1 MSESVRDML
10 AREAAEAEE
19 HAEAEERGEITP
31 APGQRGRKRAADPS
45 QVYAVRIP
53 VSQLRK
59 LREAADSLNMQPS
72 ALIRQWVIERLGALD
87 ASGNSEADVSQLSDS
102 DGIKLGPRRVPIVL
116 ERDTGQVTRR
126 RKGKIR
132 ARGALC
138 TCPERPS
145 RRTRGARGHSANDQE
160 SDLASAGDSPRVG

>member
-19 HAEAEERGEITP
+19 RADAEERGEVTP

-59 LREAADSLNMQPS
+59 LREAADSINMQPS
-72 ALIRQWVIERLGALD
+72 ALIRQWVIERLDALD
-87 ASGNSEADVSQLSDS
+87 ASSVSDLDQSQRPDAG
-102 DGIKLGPRRVPIVL
+102 GINLGPRRVPVVH
-116 ERDTGQVTRR
+116 ERDSGQLKTR
-126 RKGKIR
+126 GQAKIR
-132 ARGALC
+132 A
-138 TCPERPS
+138 
-145 RRTRGARGHSANDQE
+145 
-160 SDLASAGDSPRVG
+160 

>member
-19 HAEAEERGEITP
+19 RADAEERDEITP
-31 APGQRGRKRAADPS
+31 ARGQRGRRRATDPS

-72 ALIRQWVIERLGALD
+72 ALIRQWVIERLNTL
-87 ASGNSEADVSQLSDS
+87 DVSNDESQPSDS
-102 DGIKLGPRRVPIVL
+102 GEVKLGPRRVPVAP
-116 ERDTGQVTRR
+116 ERDSGQFKSRGQV
-126 RKGKIR
+126 KIR
-132 ARGALC
+132 A
-138 TCPERPS
+138 
-145 RRTRGARGHSANDQE
+145 
-160 SDLASAGDSPRVG
+160 

>member
-19 HAEAEERGEITP
+19 RADAEERGEITP
-31 APGQRGRKRAADPS
+31 APGQRGRRRATDPS

-72 ALIRQWVIERLGALD
+72 VLIRQWVIERLNALD
-87 ASGNSEADVSQLSDS
+87 ASSVSPLGESQPLDS
-102 DGIKLGPRRVPIVL
+102 GEVKLGPRRVPVVH
-116 ERDTGQVTRR
+116 ERDSGQFKSQEQV
-126 RKGKIR
+126 KIR
-132 ARGALC
+132 A
-138 TCPERPS
+138 
-145 RRTRGARGHSANDQE
+145 
-160 SDLASAGDSPRVG
+160 

>member
-19 HAEAEERGEITP
+19 RADAEERGEITP
-31 APGQRGRKRAADPS
+31 APGQRGRRRAADPS

-72 ALIRQWVIERLGALD
+72 ALIRQWVIERLDALD
-87 ASGNSEADVSQLSDS
+87 ASSVSDLGESQPPDS
-102 DGIKLGPRRVPIVL
+102 GGIKLGPRRVPVVH
-116 ERDTGQVTRR
+116 ERDGGQLESR
-126 RKGKIR
+126 GQAKIR
-132 ARGALC
+132 A
-138 TCPERPS
+138 
-145 RRTRGARGHSANDQE
+145 
-160 SDLASAGDSPRVG
+160 